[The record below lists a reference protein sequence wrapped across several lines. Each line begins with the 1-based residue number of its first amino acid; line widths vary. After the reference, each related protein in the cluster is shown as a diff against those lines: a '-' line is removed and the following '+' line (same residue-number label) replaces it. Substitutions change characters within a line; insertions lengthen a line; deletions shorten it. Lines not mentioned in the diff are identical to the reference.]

1 MKDVHVHF
9 LHGNPIGYNMDFFE
23 GFIKVAQNA
32 GLSEIYLL
40 EHTHQFTEFEKVYEP
55 IKSYNEFQYN
65 WITERMNESIEDYIN
80 FIKTVKGKKYPV
92 KVKFGL
98 EVCYIPETA
107 DILADVLKKYNFD
120 FLTGSV
126 HWIDGWG
133 FDHKGQ
139 KETWESKN
147 TEEIYKRYYEIMFQ
161 LCESNLFTGLA
172 HPDSIKCFGY
182 KPNID
187 LSDYYNKLALLL
199 NKHNMYAENSGG
211 LKLNYSPDNELGLNA
226 QLMSILKK
234 NNVRI
239 ETASDAHN
247 QKDVGA
253 NIRELEKMLDVSIKT
268 LDCNPIFC

>member
-1 MKDVHVHF
+1 
-9 LHGNPIGYNMDFFE
+9 
-23 GFIKVAQNA
+23 
-32 GLSEIYLL
+32 
-40 EHTHQFTEFEKVYEP
+40 
-55 IKSYNEFQYN
+55 
-65 WITERMNESIEDYIN
+65 MNESIEDYIN
-80 FIKTVKGKKYPV
+80 FIKTVKDKKYPV

-253 NIRELEKMLDVSIKT
+253 NIRELEKMIHG
-268 LDCNPIFC
+268 

>member
-1 MKDVHVHF
+1 MNEKVRWLRNKIKSIDLDAMIVS
-9 LHGNPIGYNMDFFE
+9 NPINIKYLTGIEAE
-23 GFIKVAQNA
+23 G
-32 GLSEIYLL
+32 
-40 EHTHQFTEFEKVYEP
+40 
-55 IKSYNEFQYN
+55 
-65 WITERMNESIEDYIN
+65 MNESIEDYIN
-80 FIKTVKGKKYPV
+80 FMKTVKEKKYPV

-107 DILADVLKKYNFD
+107 DVLADVLKKYNFD

-199 NKHNMYAENSGG
+199 NMHNMYAENSGG
-211 LKLNYSPDNELGLNA
+211 LKLNYSSDNELGLNA
-226 QLMSILKK
+226 QLLSILKM

-253 NIRELEKMLDVSIKT
+253 NIRELEKMIHG
-268 LDCNPIFC
+268 